1 MAVYDLILRRRTI
14 RRFRQD
20 PVPLNLLLQMVNAAR
35 LAPSGA
41 NLQPL
46 EYVVVTDEA
55 LLPQVF
61 AATRW
66 AAYLGEEG
74 TPKEGERPRAYIVV
88 LINRRVRPNGGYH
101 DCGAAIE
108 NMILVALEAGFGTCW
123 IGSLDKNALRSTLD
137 IPDDYEIDSVLAVGA
152 PAERAVVEPMTDSV
166 RYYRDGEGVHHVPK
180 RAFREVCHLN
190 CFGTH
195 YDGPE
200 P

>member
-1 MAVYDLILRRRTI
+1 MSVYDLILRRRTI

-20 PVPLNLLLQMVNAAR
+20 PVPFDLLLRMVNAAR

-46 EYVVVTDEA
+46 EYVVVTDPEIV
-55 LLPQVF
+55 PRVF

-66 AAYLGEEG
+66 AAYLGEQG
-74 TPKEGERPRAYIVV
+74 VPREGERPPAYVVV
-88 LINRRVRPNGGYH
+88 LINRQVRAHGGYH

-123 IGSLDKNALRSTLD
+123 IGSLDKPALHQTLG
-137 IPDDYEIDSVLAVGA
+137 IPEAYEIDSVLAVGA
-152 PAERAVVEPMTDSV
+152 PAEVAVPEPMGDSV

-180 RAFREVCHLN
+180 RNLREVLHLDRYGSRYN
-190 CFGTH
+190 
-195 YDGPE
+195 GPQ